1 MEGYK
6 KASIIYCLKVLEEYS
21 DENHLLTQK
30 EIIDKIYEDYDLLLE
45 RKSVA
50 SSISILQELGYDI
63 NKGDRGGF
71 YLLDRLFNASEAQ
84 YLIDAVFSSK
94 ALSGKQA
101 KKLADSISSTLSKYE
116 RKQYNYLYKANDIN
130 RNINSDFFLNIE
142 LLNDAIKNKKK
153 ISFKY
158 VQYDI
163 NANEF
168 YPYGDFKHIVSPYYL
183 INNFGKYYLLSYY
196 EKWHNTI
203 NYRVDYMR
211 DIEILDDNRVDEK
224 TIDLF
229 KNNFNIDEYINSHIY
244 LFGGKVVQAK
254 IEIDKESSI
263 SYVIDY
269 LGRNIKLF
277 KEDDKIYAK
286 FKCDDNALFYW
297 ALQYSDKIKVIE
309 PKELRERIIISL
321 KKTLNLYE
329 NIVDTTSD
337 HEIPLDI
344 NELVKQFMYSIREIG
359 DVDNYSRVDFIDKLA
374 SYLTLNISDRY
385 NITKDDYSVTIINS
399 YDESIKYILN
409 FNYLYSDK
417 DDNKIFNMLRNIKR
431 MEEMKASGYKA
442 YSILLTK
449 NSTYYRDSDDNDEVM
464 DYFTKKK
471 EIPPMTEIRIKNKV
485 IEFNRPHLI
494 EWITIPKTTNDIWFK
509 YYIVEA

>member
-6 KASIIYCLKVLEEYS
+6 KASIIYVLKVLEEYS
-21 DENHLLTQK
+21 DENHLLTQQ
-30 EIIDKIYEDYDLLLE
+30 EIIDKIYENYELLLE

-50 SSISILQELGYDI
+50 NSISILQDMGYDI
-63 NKGDRGGF
+63 NKGERGGF
-71 YLLDRLFNASEAQ
+71 YLLDRIFNASEAQ
-84 YLIDAVFSSK
+84 YLIDALFSSK
-94 ALSGKQA
+94 SISGKQA
-101 KKLADSISSTLSKYE
+101 KKLSDSISSTLSKYQ
-116 RKQYNYLYKANDIN
+116 RKQYNYIYKANDIN

-142 LLNDAIKNKKK
+142 LLSDAIKNKKK

-158 VQYDI
+158 IQYDI
-163 NANEF
+163 NANEV

-244 LFGGKVVQAK
+244 LFGGKVVYAK

-263 SYVIDY
+263 SYVIDW
-269 LGRNIKLF
+269 LGRNIKIY
-277 KEDDKIYAK
+277 KENDKIYAK

-309 PKELRERIIISL
+309 PKELRDRIILSL

-329 NIVDTTSD
+329 NIEDSSD
-337 HEIPLDI
+337 FEVPLDI
-344 NELVKQFMYSIREIG
+344 NELVKRFMYSIRDMN
-359 DVDNYSRVDFIDKLA
+359 DVEDYSRIDFINRLNSFMKENVSE
-374 SYLTLNISDRY
+374 SYT
-385 NITKDDYSVTIINS
+385 ITSDDYSVTIKHNNNE
-399 YDESIKYILN
+399 DLKYILN

-417 DDNKIFNMLRNIKR
+417 DDNKIFNLLRNIKR
-431 MEEMKASGYKA
+431 MEDMKIDGFKA

-449 NSTYYRDSDDNDEVM
+449 NSTYYKDDENNDIVM

-471 EIPPMTEIRIKNKV
+471 EIPPMTDIRVRNKV
-485 IEFNRPHLI
+485 IQFNRPHLI